1 MSCIQAKGPPR
12 RITGSC
18 CKVRNG
24 AQRLACL
31 AASKAGEGGNG
42 GRGGAGG
49 EEKGKE
55 EMTARATRQYGSER
69 EETETERDRSE
80 KQRDS

>member
-49 EEKGKE
+49 GEGRDDGASDEAVLQRERGHGDGKGQK
-55 EMTARATRQYGSER
+55 
-69 EETETERDRSE
+69 
-80 KQRDS
+80 